1 LAQRILGRIEAGRLF
16 EEKAIEQG
24 KISGLPDPTPEF
36 IVTLE
41 REFSGSV
48 GAATAHAMMAQISG
62 RETVSVEELIAMAD
76 ETAQVMEYSAR
87 LEKQSKELAA
97 TAKELRRA
105 NDKLTK
111 LSQQKDDFLSQV
123 SHELRTPMTSI
134 RSFSAILMSDG
145 EVDRGQFARFSSII
159 NDESQRLTRILD
171 DILDLSFLE
180 SGKVKL
186 NMQHKNLSEMME
198 QSIIA
203 SRSSHS
209 ASKVDIRL
217 SDTFSGITL
226 LTDADRLTQVFI
238 NLISNAIKYN
248 DKPKPIIKL
257 DVEQKASGCIVTVS
271 DNGPG
276 IAEGEREIIFEKFSK
291 LSSGGALSGVG
302 LGLSICAEIMRN
314 LGGSIRFKP
323 SRSGAAFEVWIP
335 KRDAR

>member
-1 LAQRILGRIEAGRLF
+1 
-16 EEKAIEQG
+16 
-24 KISGLPDPTPEF
+24 
-36 IVTLE
+36 
-41 REFSGSV
+41 
-48 GAATAHAMMAQISG
+48 
-62 RETVSVEELIAMAD
+62 
-76 ETAQVMEYSAR
+76 
-87 LEKQSKELAA
+87 
-97 TAKELRRA
+97 
-105 NDKLTK
+105 
-111 LSQQKDDFLSQV
+111 
-123 SHELRTPMTSI
+123 MTSI

-145 EVDRGQFARFSSII
+145 TVDRAQFARFSSII
-159 NDESQRLTRILD
+159 NAESQRLTRILD

-186 NMQHKNLSEMME
+186 NLQHKNLGEMLE

-209 ASKVDIRL
+209 ASKVNIRL
-217 SDTFSGITL
+217 PDKFSAITL

-257 DVEQKASGCIVTVS
+257 DVQELPNGIAVTVS

-291 LSSGGALSGVG
+291 LSSGGASSGVG

-314 LGGSIRFKP
+314 LGGDIRFKP
-323 SRSGAAFEVWIP
+323 SRSGATFEVFIP
-335 KRDAR
+335 TKT